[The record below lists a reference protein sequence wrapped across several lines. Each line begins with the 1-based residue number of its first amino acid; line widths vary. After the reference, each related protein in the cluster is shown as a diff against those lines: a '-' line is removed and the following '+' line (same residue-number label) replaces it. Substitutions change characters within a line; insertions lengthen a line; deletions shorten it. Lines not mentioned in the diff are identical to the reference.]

1 MRDPVL
7 AGMTFA
13 SPQELGVS
21 RRISRRGLEVCEA
34 LKEATPVFFVIYP
47 CYILGFIDH
56 VRIAT
61 DYGLDCHR
69 RHFRVPNTALPL
81 FFQGL
86 LLTPEHHGANGS
98 VVHRMD
104 GSSSAP
110 SQ

>member
-7 AGMTFA
+7 AGKISA
-13 SPQELGVS
+13 SPQELGGS

-34 LKEATPVFFVIYP
+34 LKEATAVLFVIYS
-47 CYILGFIDH
+47 CYVLGLIDH

-61 DYGLDCHR
+61 DYGLDRHR
-69 RHFRVPNTALPL
+69 RHLRVPNTALPR

-86 LLTPEHHGANGS
+86 LLTLEHHGANGS
-98 VVHRMD
+98 VVHRKD
-104 GSSSAP
+104 GNSSAP